1 MFRPILLR
9 ALRRVR
15 KRQGPGGRPP
25 YDPVLK
31 FKMLVLQAL
40 HGLSLAQ
47 TSYLVRDRLSWMRFC
62 GLGPG
67 DAVPDENTLWDFCEM
82 LIAAGALEKLF
93 ERLNAAIADAGYL
106 AMGGQI
112 VDASIVEAPK
122 QRNTKEEQ
130 ADIKAGRIPEEWQD
144 KPHKL
149 RQKDCEARWTL

>member
-1 MFRPILLR
+1 
-9 ALRRVR
+9 
-15 KRQGPGGRPP
+15 
-25 YDPVLK
+25 
-31 FKMLVLQAL
+31 MLVCRRC

-47 TSYLVRDRLSWMRFC
+47 TLYLVRDRLSWMQFC

-67 DAVPDENTLWDFCEM
+67 DAIPDENTLWDFRET

-93 ERLNAAIADAGYL
+93 DRLNAAIERAGYL

-122 QRNTKEEQ
+122 QRNTREEK
-130 ADIKAGRIPEEWQD
+130 AGIKAGRVPKTWKD

-149 RQKDCEARWTL
+149 RQKDIDARWTLRRG